1 MSKYKI
7 NINKPEP
14 SDEVIN
20 ESKDFGKFL
29 DTYSELH
36 QPHKVIKTIHRNK
49 RLIRLAILFIVVL
62 LALLFSNN
70 YFETDSEKIEVQH
83 STKHNTETAPK

>member
-49 RLIRLAILFIVVL
+49 RLIRIAILFIVVL